1 MVNSFSPRSGWRKGK
16 RSPRAASLRPLP
28 MTSTLCPY
36 FHHPP
41 TMPHHAVIPI
51 GPAIAVSLIPS
62 YPLNVHPFVPI
73 WPVWQ
78 SILPHHTPCASHTS
92 LPCPWMQIHHNSS
105 RCATTHAQFVRCEPR
120 FDSAHCII
128 SEMTKKIIQ
137 CTAGSWRWIES
148 NSLSTQINPEHK
160 LGNSLHLLSS
170 LYLNIT
176 ECTLFTSLYNVC
188 AVVHCAHFKDVF
200 LEKQLVSDRKNT
212 LSSPP
217 AHFTQGQNDIGKE
230 KSWHCQNLNLV
241 SQWKLFSLKTSKLWL
256 LTKSAIEPKTCL
268 LKQNHPQP
276 SLNSNEI

>member
-1 MVNSFSPRSGWRKGK
+1 M
-16 RSPRAASLRPLP
+16 
-28 MTSTLCPY
+28 
-36 FHHPP
+36 
-41 TMPHHAVIPI
+41 
-51 GPAIAVSLIPS
+51 
-62 YPLNVHPFVPI
+62 PI

-92 LPCPWMQIHHNSS
+92 LPCPWMQIHHNPS
-105 RCATTHAQFVRCEPR
+105 RCATAHAQFVRCEPR
-120 FDSAHCII
+120 SDSAHCII
-128 SEMTKKIIQ
+128 SEMTKIIQ

-148 NSLSTQINPEHK
+148 TSLSTQINPEHK
-160 LGNSLHLLSS
+160 LG
-170 LYLNIT
+170 T
-176 ECTLFTSLYNVC
+176 TLFIFISYIWISQNAHCFQVC
-188 AVVHCAHFKDVF
+188 TMYVQLCIVHCAHFKDVF